1 MTPSP
6 TIQFRR
12 SDELET
18 PPGLRDAVLRVV
30 PLGGLGEFG
39 KNAMALEYGGDLILV
54 DCGMMFP
61 EEDMLGV
68 DAVIPDFGYI
78 EDRVE
83 KLRAVFLTHGHEDHI
98 GAATHFVRD
107 FDVPIYGSPLTL
119 ALVEGKLREMGL
131 YEKSDL
137 REVDA
142 RERIRAGA
150 FEVQFLQMTHSI
162 PQAYALAITLPIGV
176 VIHTGDYK
184 FDPSDETETTDFY
197 TLTQYGEKGV
207 LLLMGDSTNVDR
219 RGHSPGEKSVL
230 EALRPIVADAD
241 GTVILSTFS
250 SALHRLQSVLTLAEE
265 LHRKV
270 FLAGFSLERNFQTAT
285 RLGLLK
291 YREGTVLPF
300 KEIDR
305 FDKRGRILMV
315 TGSQGEPLSVLS
327 RMARDDFR
335 GYRVSGADTVVFS
348 ARMIP
353 GNERA
358 IYRMINHFYRRG
370 ARVIT
375 ERDAPV
381 HASGHAYE
389 DEMLQLY
396 RIARP
401 RFFVPIHGELR
412 QLIGNGELAARVSV
426 DPRNVFI
433 LENGDVLD
441 VKAEAAS
448 VYRAGFAGEV
458 LVDGKVFDHV
468 EEVVL
473 RDRKHLAEDGMVI
486 VILAIDKRTL
496 EITAGPDIVTRGFVE
511 VERNES
517 LIEDCK
523 AVVIR
528 AFEECERE
536 SKEDWEIVKTTVRK
550 ALRKFLRVETD
561 RYPVI
566 LPVVIEI

>member
-1 MTPSP
+1 MTPRHTIHFPRAENYESP
-6 TIQFRR
+6 P
-12 SDELET
+12 EL
-18 PPGLRDAVLRVV
+18 PDATLRVV

-39 KNAMALEYGGDLILV
+39 KNAMVFEYGDDLILI
-54 DCGMMFP
+54 DCGMKFP

-68 DAVIPDFGYI
+68 DAVIPDFSYI
-78 EDRVE
+78 ADRAD
-83 KLRAVFLTHGHEDHI
+83 KLRAVILTHGHEDHI
-98 GAATHFVRD
+98 GATTHFVRE
-107 FDVPIYGSPLTL
+107 FDAPIYGSALTL
-119 ALVEGKLREMGL
+119 ALVEGKMREMRL
-131 YEKSDL
+131 EDRAEL
-137 REVDA
+137 HEVKPRD
-142 RERIRAGA
+142 RIRAGA
-150 FEVQFLQMTHSI
+150 FEIQFLQVSHSI
-162 PQAYALAITLPIGV
+162 PQAFAIAITLPIGA

-184 FDPSDETETTDFY
+184 FDPSDETDPSDFY
-197 TLTQYGEKGV
+197 SFTNYGESGV
-207 LLLMGDSTNVDR
+207 LLLLGDSTNVDR
-219 RGHSPGEKSVL
+219 KGHSPSEESVRD
-230 EALRPIVADAD
+230 ALRPIISEAE
-241 GTVILSTFS
+241 GSVILSTFS
-250 SALHRLQSVLTLAEE
+250 SGLHRLQSVITLAEE
-265 LHRKV
+265 MNRKV

-285 RLGLLK
+285 RLGILK
-291 YREGTVLPF
+291 YKEGTVLPF
-300 KEIDR
+300 KEMDR
-305 FDKRGRILMV
+305 FDKRSRILMV

-335 GYRVSGADTVVFS
+335 GYNVSSADTVIFS

-358 IYRMINHFYRRG
+358 IYKMINHFYRRG
-370 ARVIT
+370 AHVVT
-375 ERDAPV
+375 ERDGPI

-396 RIARP
+396 RSVKP

-412 QLIGNGELAARVSV
+412 QLMCNGELATRVAISP
-426 DPRNVFI
+426 DDVFV

-441 VKAEAAS
+441 VTPDSAKVFRAE
-448 VYRAGFAGEV
+448 VAGEV
-458 LVDGKVFDHV
+458 LVDGKVFDQV

-496 EITAGPDIVTRGFVE
+496 RILAEPDIVSRGFVE
-511 VERNES
+511 VDRNED

-523 AVVIR
+523 AVVIK

>member
-1 MTPSP
+1 MTTER
-6 TIQFRR
+6 TIRFHRPA
-12 SDELET
+12 EPET
-18 PPGLRDAVLRVV
+18 PPALAPATLRIV

-39 KNAMALEYGGDLILV
+39 KNAMVFEYGDDLILV

-68 DAVIPDFGYI
+68 DAVIPDFSYI
-78 EDRVE
+78 AERAE
-83 KLRAVFLTHGHEDHI
+83 KLRALVLTHGHEDHI
-98 GAATHFVRD
+98 GATAHFIRD
-107 FDVPIYGSPLTL
+107 FNVPIYGSALTL

-131 YEKSDL
+131 EERVAL
-137 REVDA
+137 REVRPRD
-142 RERIRAGA
+142 RIRAGA
-150 FEVQFLQMTHSI
+150 FEIEFLQVTHSI
-162 PQAYALAITLPIGV
+162 PQAYALAITLPIGT

-184 FDPSDETETTDFY
+184 FDPSDESETSDFFS
-197 TLTQYGEKGV
+197 LTKYGENGV
-207 LLLMGDSTNVDR
+207 LLLMADSTNVDR
-219 RGHSPGEKSVL
+219 RGHSPGENSVRDG
-230 EALRPIVADAD
+230 LRPIIAGAE
-241 GTVILSTFS
+241 GTVLLSTFS
-250 SALHRLQSVLTLAEE
+250 SGLHRLQTVLTLAEE
-265 LHRKV
+265 TGRKV
-270 FLAGFSLERNFQTAT
+270 FLAGYSLERNFQTAT

-291 YREGTVLPF
+291 YQDGTVLPF
-300 KEIDR
+300 KDIDR
-305 FDKRGRILMV
+305 FAKKGRILMV
-315 TGSQGEPLSVLS
+315 TGSQGEPLAVLS

-335 GYRVSGADTVVFS
+335 GYRVSSDDTVVFS

-358 IYRMINHFYRRG
+358 IYKMINHFYRRG

-375 ERDAPV
+375 ERDAHV

-396 RIARP
+396 RMLHP
-401 RFFVPIHGELR
+401 RYFVPVHGELR
-412 QLIGNGELAARVSV
+412 QLIGNGALAARVAV
-426 DPRNVFI
+426 TPGNVFV

-441 VKAEAAS
+441 LRADDAA
-448 VYRAGFAGEV
+448 VYRCAPAGSV
-458 LVDGKVFDHV
+458 LVDGKVFDQV

-486 VILAIDKRTL
+486 VILAIDRRTL
-496 EITAGPDIVTRGFVE
+496 QITAGPDIVTRGFVE
-511 VERNES
+511 VDRNER

-523 AVVIR
+523 SVVIK
-528 AFEECERE
+528 AFEECEKE
-536 SKEDWEIVKTTVRK
+536 SKEDWEVVKTTVRK